1 LVIKAIVTTIQQ
13 ISKASHEN
21 RFLAACRS
29 ESEMDA
35 TMMPAMAGPHV
46 ARNINGRK
54 RYFSRITAMY
64 ENPSPHVIRKVMMKK
79 DVT

>member
-1 LVIKAIVTTIQQ
+1 LATKTIVTTIQQ

-21 RFLAACRS
+21 RFPAACRS

-35 TMMPAMAGPHV
+35 TMNPARAGPHV

-54 RYFSRITAMY
+54 RYFPRITAMY
-64 ENPSPHVIRKVMMKK
+64 ENPRPHVIMKVMMKK